1 MEHEDKCKC
10 YYETDEVSYLEYYS
24 YPPIKKVTKAVGHCS
39 GTKECEVCACGGD
52 RRICDFYDYVRVN
65 ANSPNE
71 TPVES
76 KEALEKKEA
85 DLQPDFLAAAVD
97 GLIKFRHAFC
107 YNREESEKTDDLTFR
122 CSDCQFKNE
131 DGYCSIKL
139 FIKEHGT
146 KKQKRESEVLSR

>member
-10 YYETDEVSYLEYYS
+10 YYEAEEVRYLEYYS
-24 YPPIKKVTKAVGHCS
+24 YPPIKKVKKVGRCS

-65 ANSPNE
+65 ARSLEE

-85 DLQPDFLAAAVD
+85 DLQPEFLKVAVD

-107 YNREESEKTDDLTFR
+107 YDREDSEKTDDLTFR

-146 KKQKRESEVLSR
+146 KKQKRESEVLAR

>member
-1 MEHEDKCKC
+1 MAHEDKCKC
-10 YYETDEVSYLEYYS
+10 YYEVEEIRYINYS
-24 YPPIKKVTKAVGHCS
+24 FLKPRNIVKKVGHCS

-65 ANSPNE
+65 ANSPEE

-85 DLQPDFLAAAVD
+85 DLQPEFLKVAVD

-107 YNREESEKTDDLTFR
+107 YDKEETAKADDLVFR
-122 CSDCQFKNE
+122 CSDCPFTNG
-131 DGYCSIKL
+131 DGYCAIKL
-139 FIKEHGT
+139 FIRDNGT
-146 KKQKRESEVLSR
+146 KKQKEELRALR